1 MKKQIMKRAWEI
13 ARSGQKQFGGKVREF
28 FSEALK
34 IAWAEAR
41 NGDRKMKVADPT
53 EGTIFEV
60 EATIDQLKSI
70 ADITHTV
77 ATMATKL
84 RVKFE
89 KVGELDKNAYL
100 PGQIDV
106 AFYNGEIMSF
116 NETSGQFE
124 VA

>member
-1 MKKQIMKRAWEI
+1 MKKEIMKKAWAI
-13 ARSGQKQFGGKVREF
+13 ARKGHETFGGKVREY
-28 FSEALK
+28 FSESLK

-41 NGDRKMKVADPT
+41 NGERKMKIADPT

-60 EATIDQLKSI
+60 EATIEQLKSV

-77 ATMATKL
+77 STMATKL
-84 RVKFE
+84 RVKLE

-106 AFYNGEIMSF
+106 AFYNGDIMIF